1 MDIDGSIALVTGA
14 NRGLGRAFS
23 AHLLERGAAKVYAA
37 ARRPEAVDLPG
48 VVPVALD
55 ITDPARVAELG
66 RELGDV
72 TLVVNN
78 AGTSSGADLLTGGAD
93 AVREALSTHL
103 FGSLDVVRAFAPVL
117 GRNGGGA
124 VVNVLSA
131 LSWFGL
137 QGANA
142 YHVAK
147 AAEWAMTNAVR
158 LELEDQ
164 GTLVTGLHLGAADTD
179 MTADYDGPKI
189 APEDLARI
197 TMDGVEAGA
206 WEIVADEWT
215 ATVKASLAGDP
226 REFHRAIAG
235 MF

>member
-197 TMDGVEAGA
+197 ALDGVEAGA

-226 REFHRAIAG
+226 REFYRAIAG